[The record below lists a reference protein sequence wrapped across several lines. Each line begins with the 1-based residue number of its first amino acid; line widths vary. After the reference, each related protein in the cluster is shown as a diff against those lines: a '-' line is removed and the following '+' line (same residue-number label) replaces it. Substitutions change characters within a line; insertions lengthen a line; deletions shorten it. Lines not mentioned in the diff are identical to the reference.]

1 MRESFTADTTGRD
14 VEWPPRG
21 KTLELESIASPLRI
35 EPLRLA
41 IVSTPWFEVPPKG
54 YGGIESICDVLAEG
68 LTSRGHD
75 VTLIGAGTEH
85 DSAGFFPTFTEPAD
99 GLGTSES
106 VTVEA
111 LHAMRATQYLRD
123 REHLDVV
130 HDHSV
135 LGPAFADHHGIPTV
149 VTAHGP
155 IEGTVGDLYRQ
166 FPRNVSLVAISDS
179 QRATAPDVPWV
190 STIYHGIEIEDIP
203 FRDRKDDF
211 LLFLGRID
219 PTKGPDVA
227 IDVAREAGVRLVI
240 AAKCNDPYEIAFF
253 EDAIEPRLG
262 PDVEWLGEADEET
275 KRDLLAR
282 ARALLFPI
290 DWDEPFGLVMIEAM
304 AAGTPVLAFRRGSVP
319 EIVVDGVT
327 GVIVDRPEEL
337 VEAIGRTG
345 DFDPRA
351 CREHVRRR
359 FSRTAMI
366 DGYEALFSELA
377 RRGSSREPL
386 PAA

>member
-1 MRESFTADTTGRD
+1 MD
-14 VEWPPRG
+14 
-21 KTLELESIASPLRI
+21 LESIAPPLRI
-35 EPLRLA
+35 EPMRIA
-41 IVSTPWFEVPPKG
+41 IVSSPWYEVPPKG
-54 YGGIESICDVLAEG
+54 YGGIESVCDVLAKG

-75 VTLIGAGTEH
+75 VTLIGVGPPH
-85 DSAGFFPTFTEPAD
+85 GSAASFSTFTEPAA

-106 VTVEA
+106 VIVEG
-111 LHAMRATQYLRD
+111 LHAMRATQYLCD
-123 REHLDVV
+123 MEHLDVV

-135 LGPAFADHHGIPTV
+135 LGPAFADRHGTPTV

-155 IEGTVGDLYRQ
+155 LEGMVGDLFRQ
-166 FPRNVSLVAISDS
+166 FPRNVSPVAISDS

-190 STIYHGIEIEDIP
+190 STIYHGIEVEDIP
-203 FRDRKDDF
+203 FRDRKGDF

-227 IDVAREAGVRLVI
+227 IDVAREAGVKLVI
-240 AAKCNDPYEIAFF
+240 AAKCSAPQEIAFF
-253 EDAIEPRLG
+253 KDAIEPRLG
-262 PDVEWLGEADEET
+262 PDVEWLGEADEDT
-275 KRDLLAR
+275 KRDLLAK
-282 ARALLFPI
+282 AKALLFPI

-319 EIVVDGVT
+319 EVVVDGVT
-327 GVIVDRPEEL
+327 GVVVDRPEEL
-337 VEAIGRTG
+337 VAAIARAG

-366 DGYEALFSELA
+366 DGYEALFSDLA